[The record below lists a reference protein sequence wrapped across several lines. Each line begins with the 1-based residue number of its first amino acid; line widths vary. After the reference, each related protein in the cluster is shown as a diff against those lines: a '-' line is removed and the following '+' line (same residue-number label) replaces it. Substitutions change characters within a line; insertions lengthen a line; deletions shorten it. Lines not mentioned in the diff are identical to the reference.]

1 MTEERQEGRRKGRK
15 DEERQEGQRKAGM
28 MEERQV
34 FPENAN
40 RPIGT
45 QAGHGEDSHSDP
57 QPKYAL

>member
-1 MTEERQEGRRKGRK
+1 MTGEGAGMTEERQEGRG
-15 DEERQEGQRKAGM
+15 KAGM

>member
-15 DEERQEGQRKAGM
+15 DEERQEGRGKAGM

-34 FPENAN
+34 FPGNAN